1 MINPNRQ
8 VFKDTA
14 CVKKGIIS
22 GCPFCNAINSDLPK
36 IGDRIR
42 VLSDI
47 FEGQIGEVVSSICP
61 LGTGEI
67 LVHFIDFPIENSYV
81 INTDSDLVELL
92 PCRAIP
98 QWAPPLSLKQMAR
111 LHWLVLSFCQ
121 EFSMLNKHRQHKPIT
136 IEFIHLVVY
145 IWMKR
150 LPLESS
156 DLWAILEAHGISPIL
171 RNRLQESF
179 NQFSEVLRIYHFI
192 DTGRNY
198 KKKKKVDP
206 FSVEGIK

>member
-1 MINPNRQ
+1 MTNTNRQ

-14 CVKKGIIS
+14 CVKEGIIS
-22 GCPFCNAINSDLPK
+22 GCPFCNAINSKLPK

-47 FEGQIGEVVSSICP
+47 FEGLIGEVVSSIYP
-61 LGTGEI
+61 LRSGEI
-67 LVHFIDFPIENSYV
+67 LVHFIDSPIENSYV

-92 PCRAIP
+92 PCRPIP
-98 QWAPPLSLKQMAR
+98 QWAPPLSLKQTAR
-111 LHWLVLSFCQ
+111 LHWLILSFCRK
-121 EFSMLNKHRQHKPIT
+121 FSMLNKHKQHKPIT

-150 LPLESS
+150 LPLEPPG
-156 DLWAILEAHGISPIL
+156 LWAILEAHGISPML
-171 RNRLQESF
+171 RNRVLESF
-179 NQFSEVLRIYHFI
+179 NQFSEVLRTYHII

-198 KKKKKVDP
+198 KKKKKVYP